1 MLFVVSLAIDYKNAT
16 KGLLG
21 TWNDNPDDDF
31 ALPDGSVLQTSST
44 ARAIHFEFGVKC
56 KHVFKSST
64 CMPVISQQGI
74 VKRPWTA

>member
-1 MLFVVSLAIDYKNAT
+1 MLFVVSPAIDYKNAT

-31 ALPDGSVLQTSST
+31 ALPDGSVLQPSST

-56 KHVFKSST
+56 KHVYKF
-64 CMPVISQQGI
+64 CH
-74 VKRPWTA
+74 